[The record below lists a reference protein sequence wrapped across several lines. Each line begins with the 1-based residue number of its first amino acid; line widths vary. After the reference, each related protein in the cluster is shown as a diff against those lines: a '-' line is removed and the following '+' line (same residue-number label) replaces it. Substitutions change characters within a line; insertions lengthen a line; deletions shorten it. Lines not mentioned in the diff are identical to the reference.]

1 MEAECSLMAQNA
13 LWTTPME
20 NESEFYWPGVGT
32 LKITGGGI
40 GSVSLRYMPD
50 LSVIA
55 SELAKHRTAPSQEP
69 HSDGEQSTHPKP

>member
-1 MEAECSLMAQNA
+1 MVQNA
-13 LWTTPME
+13 LWMPLME

-32 LKITGGGI
+32 LKIVGRGI
-40 GSVSLRYMPD
+40 GSASLRYMPD

-55 SELAKHRTAPSQEP
+55 SELAKHRTAPAQEP